1 MLMQMLDVDLS
12 LKFHSF
18 LENKDVDSRLMHPIQ
33 VPKAVLGR
41 DLNYLDLVT
50 FCMGHRTI

>member
-1 MLMQMLDVDLS
+1 MLMQMLDVDLCL

-33 VPKAVLGR
+33 LLKAVLGR
-41 DLNYLDLVT
+41 D
-50 FCMGHRTI
+50 FE